1 MTNQWLI
8 DIVYLDNH
16 DNMDTKELLQRIEI
30 NPKKLVGKPV
40 IRGTRIAVEQ
50 ILRMLAVGRTGDEIL
65 LDFPQLTKEDIQAT
79 ILYAAELV
87 EDFDVYPR
95 KK

>member
-1 MTNQWLI
+1 
-8 DIVYLDNH
+8 
-16 DNMDTKELLQRIEI
+16 MDTKELLQRIEI